1 MDVCTFNDHYLNPLL
16 DNLSKEPHKTIVFP
30 GDLNID
36 LLNFD
41 TSEHVITFLDDV
53 ASNSIQPQILLATR
67 ICNNS
72 KTIIDNDFCN
82 IPSPLVQSAIL
93 ETSHQVYWIIFS
105 NSLYYQ
111 ISFQIPLRQN
121 MRLYSMTRKTLI
133 TSHFLKILKKLIG
146 FKSFS

>member
-1 MDVCTFNDHYLNPLL
+1 MDICTLNDHFLNPLL
-16 DNLSKEPHKTIVFP
+16 DNLSKEANKTNVFP
-30 GDLNID
+30 GDFNID

-41 TSEHVITFLDDV
+41 TSEHVITFLDEV
-53 ASNSIQPQILLATR
+53 ASNSVQPQILLATR

-72 KTIIDNDFCN
+72 KTLVDNDFWN
-82 IPSPLVQSAIL
+82 IPSPLVTSL

-111 ISFQIPLRQN
+111 ISFQILLRQN

-133 TSHFLKILKKLIG
+133 TSHFLRILKKLIEI
-146 FKSFS
+146 KSFS